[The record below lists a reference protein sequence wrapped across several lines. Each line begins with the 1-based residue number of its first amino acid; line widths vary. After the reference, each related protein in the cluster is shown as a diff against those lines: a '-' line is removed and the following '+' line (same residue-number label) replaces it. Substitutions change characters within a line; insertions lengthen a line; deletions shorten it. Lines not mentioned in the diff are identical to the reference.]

1 MTLGQRLK
9 TLRTSKRWTLKET
22 AEKLG
27 LTGHS
32 TYSNWEYDRTEPDLE
47 MLKKIAEIYDV
58 DVQFLLTGITSE
70 DEIDY
75 SLDLEVLLKDKKLKW
90 NNEVLTEEEKKKAI
104 EILNILL
111 NGKKKGTT

>member
-1 MTLGQRLK
+1 MGLGERLK
-9 TLRTSKRWTLKET
+9 KLRKSRRWTLKET

-47 MLKKIAEIYDV
+47 MLNKIADLFDV
-58 DVQFLLTGITSE
+58 DVQFLLTGLTAE

-75 SLDLEVLLKDKKLKW
+75 SLDLEELLKDKNLTW
-90 NNEVLTEEEKKKAI
+90 RNEALTEEEKKKAI

-111 NGKKKGTT
+111 DGKRGTH